1 MADSVGFDTSIGII
15 RDSQTKAILWDK
27 IDPSKL
33 EGIKEAAFSMWQGWQ
48 TSWYIFAGF
57 ALVVALAFWVIFPK
71 TPVKK
76 D

>member
-1 MADSVGFDTSIGII
+1 VNHFVNA
-15 RDSQTKAILWDK
+15 
-27 IDPSKL
+27 
-33 EGIKEAAFSMWQGWQ
+33 EAVIAAGPMEVWAGWR

-57 ALVVALAFWVIFPK
+57 ALVVALAFWAIFPK